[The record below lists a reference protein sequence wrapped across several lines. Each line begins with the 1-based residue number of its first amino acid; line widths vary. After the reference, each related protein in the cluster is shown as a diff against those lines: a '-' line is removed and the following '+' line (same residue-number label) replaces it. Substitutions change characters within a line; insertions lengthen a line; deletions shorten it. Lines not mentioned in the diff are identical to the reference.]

1 MDQHQITVQYC
12 DEKDDNPKIL
22 LIEAL
27 NGLEIIDG
35 STV

>member
-12 DEKDDNPKIL
+12 EKDDNPKIL